1 MPEGVEKMKNPWH
14 PGFYGTAG
22 IELPNRKMYEKMRRD
37 PDMDERLK
45 KILFG
50 DETDREI
57 EADLKQTV

>member
-1 MPEGVEKMKNPWH
+1 MPEGVEKMDIPWH
-14 PGFYGTAG
+14 PCFYGAAG
-22 IELPNRKMYEKMRRD
+22 IELENREIYEKMRRD
-37 PDMDERLK
+37 PGMDGPLK